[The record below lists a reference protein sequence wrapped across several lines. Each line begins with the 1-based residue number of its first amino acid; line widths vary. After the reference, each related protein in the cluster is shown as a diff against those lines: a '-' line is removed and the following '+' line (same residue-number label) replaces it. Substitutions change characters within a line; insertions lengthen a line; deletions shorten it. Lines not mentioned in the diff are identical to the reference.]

1 MRGSVGRMTEAYQPR
16 MCDLLDSYARPFRS
30 REPVACLVE
39 KGRNLLDMAEI
50 EIDIRERQ

>member
-1 MRGSVGRMTEAYQPR
+1 MTEAYQRR

-30 REPVACLVE
+30 REPVACLDE